1 MEEINDDQITEFLKY
16 LQYFITDANAHY
28 SKNYFHFQFHS
39 HLDSIIMLSLKLLQT
54 LTQCNSARTVFIYGR
69 ILSVDILNCKRNILK
84 CYSTQNQEQSSKETR
99 ENSKPKTGTELDV
112 KRKSPYEGLS
122 AGQKG
127 KGILWIWINI
137 TLRMLYIHVYTGMSY
152 VSPSRFICKYQVL
165 LLFHYSCGGR
175 KRPDIHS
182 CDSGWRWINW

>member
-1 MEEINDDQITEFLKY
+1 
-16 LQYFITDANAHY
+16 
-28 SKNYFHFQFHS
+28 
-39 HLDSIIMLSLKLLQT
+39 MLSLKLLQT
-54 LTQCNSARTVFIYGR
+54 LTQCNSARTVFISGR

-137 TLRMLYIHVYTGMSY
+137 TLRMLYIHVYTGCHMSPHP
-152 VSPSRFICKYQVL
+152 VSFNILDMQISSFTFISL
-165 LLFHYSCGGR
+165 
-175 KRPDIHS
+175 
-182 CDSGWRWINW
+182 

>member
-1 MEEINDDQITEFLKY
+1 
-16 LQYFITDANAHY
+16 
-28 SKNYFHFQFHS
+28 
-39 HLDSIIMLSLKLLQT
+39 MLSLKLLHT
-54 LTQCNSARTVFIYGR
+54 LTQCNSARTVFISGR

-152 VSPSRFICKYQVL
+152 VSPSRFI
-165 LLFHYSCGGR
+165 
-175 KRPDIHS
+175 
-182 CDSGWRWINW
+182 

>member
-1 MEEINDDQITEFLKY
+1 
-16 LQYFITDANAHY
+16 
-28 SKNYFHFQFHS
+28 
-39 HLDSIIMLSLKLLQT
+39 MLSLKLLHT
-54 LTQCNSARTVFIYGR
+54 LTQCNSARTVFISGR